1 MKYDIDLFYR
11 LRQRGTIPD
20 PNHPWEPEILKTIA
34 ECMQMCVDQLESY
47 DKFILDLKDA
57 EAISKGKV

>member
-11 LRQRGTIPD
+11 LRQQGTVPD

-34 ECMQMCVDQLESY
+34 GGMQLCIHRLEVY
-47 DKFILDLKDA
+47 DRIISRLKDA
-57 EAISKGKV
+57 EAISKSKV